1 MFYFTQV
8 VIQDCSLMSFCSVLE
23 YLYTGRC
30 NYNPRVGL
38 SASREAAKFSAR
50 HLSDIEMLEVI
61 RFADKYCLTELVS
74 FTEVQLSERIITKI
88 KSFTSETPEALQK
101 SKLAVL
107 LDEFV
112 G

>member
-1 MFYFTQV
+1 
-8 VIQDCSLMSFCSVLE
+8 
-23 YLYTGRC
+23 
-30 NYNPRVGL
+30 VGL
-38 SASREAAKFSAR
+38 SALRETANFSAC

-61 RFADKYCLTELVS
+61 RFADQYCLTELITV
-74 FTEVQLSERIITKI
+74 TEVQLSERIITKI
-88 KSFTSETPEALQK
+88 KSFTAETPEALQK